1 MRAPDRPSTRAR
13 GRTRCVSP
21 LTHSQLV
28 RWTRGEVAHTQRMRP
43 TQRAAPL
50 PSVTSSRVQTQH
62 IAPWCTPVTLLQTR
76 AGRISKAAVAIR
88 RKGVPRLTAS
98 RAHGPDYIC
107 KALAWDRCGRQSVRS
122 ACISPPPQHPDR
134 SHNPKICDRLCRGIE
149 PKSPDFPTLPLV
161 PRLAAPGRHERGRRR
176 ARAGGPTGGPT
187 AGGPTA
193 AGAAWRRRGRRR
205 GRLRRRRR
213 RRPRAAN
220 HRAALQRVEGARA
233 SHGPHA
239 PPPRANAP
247 PQPIVYT
254 ATAHGRIG
262 PAGEAQR
269 RARRPPKGVLSRR
282 GAEYLAS
289 TPWQP
294 RADARGFPLHRSL
307 PLW

>member
-1 MRAPDRPSTRAR
+1 M
-13 GRTRCVSP
+13 VY
-21 LTHSQLV
+21 
-28 RWTRGEVAHTQRMRP
+28 
-43 TQRAAPL
+43 
-50 PSVTSSRVQTQH
+50 
-62 IAPWCTPVTLLQTR
+62 
-76 AGRISKAAVAIR
+76 AGNAVADAR
-88 RKGVPRLTAS
+88 RPHLESGRGDPRKGVPRLTAS

-294 RADARGFPLHRSL
+294 RADARVFPLHRSL